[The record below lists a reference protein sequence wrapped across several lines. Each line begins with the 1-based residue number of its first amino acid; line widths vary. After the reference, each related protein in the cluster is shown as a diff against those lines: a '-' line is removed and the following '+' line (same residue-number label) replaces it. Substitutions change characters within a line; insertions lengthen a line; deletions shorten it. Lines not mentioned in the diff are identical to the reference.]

1 MTVTETSI
9 PDVLRITPQ
18 IHEDDR
24 GFFLETW
31 NQSEYEKLGI
41 SFPFT
46 QDNLSR
52 SHQSVLRGIHY
63 QSRSAAQG
71 KLVRV
76 CRGSVYDVAVDLRP
90 ESPTFGKWHGEILSE
105 ENRAMLWIPPGFGH
119 GFLVLSNFA
128 DFAYKCCGGRVPSA
142 ERTLAWNDPSVNIA
156 WPLPWGFRPIL
167 STKDSVGL
175 SLEAAWEEESLT
187 ECS

>member
-1 MTVTETSI
+1 MQVTETSLSG
-9 PDVLRITPQ
+9 VLRITPQ

-31 NQSEYEKLGI
+31 NEEEYQKFEM
-41 SFPFT
+41 SFRFT

-90 ESPTFGKWHGEILSE
+90 QSPTFGQWHGEILSE

-119 GFLVLSNFA
+119 GFLVLSNVA
-128 DFAYKCCGGRVPSA
+128 DLAYKCCGKRVPQA
-142 ERTLAWNDPSVNIA
+142 ERTLAWNDPTTNIS
-156 WPLPWGFRPIL
+156 WPIPWGFKPIL
-167 STKDSVGL
+167 SIKDSTGI
-175 SLEAAWEEESLT
+175 SLDSVWEEESLF
-187 ECS
+187 

>member
-1 MTVTETSI
+1 MIATETSL

-18 IHEDDR
+18 VFADDR

-31 NQSEYEKLGI
+31 NEKEYQKLGI

-76 CRGSVYDVAVDLRP
+76 SRGSVYDVAVDLRP
-90 ESPTFGKWHGEILSE
+90 ESPTFGQWHGEILSE
-105 ENRAMLWIPPGFGH
+105 ENRTMLWIPPGFGH
-119 GFLVLSNFA
+119 GFLVLSNIA
-128 DFAYKCCGGRVPSA
+128 DFAYKCCGERVPSV
-142 ERTLAWNDPSVNIA
+142 ERTLAWNDTAVNIS
-156 WPLPWGFRPIL
+156 WPLPWGFKPIL
-167 STKDSVGL
+167 SEKDSRGRSL
-175 SLEAAWEEESLT
+175 SEVKQEESL
-187 ECS
+187 